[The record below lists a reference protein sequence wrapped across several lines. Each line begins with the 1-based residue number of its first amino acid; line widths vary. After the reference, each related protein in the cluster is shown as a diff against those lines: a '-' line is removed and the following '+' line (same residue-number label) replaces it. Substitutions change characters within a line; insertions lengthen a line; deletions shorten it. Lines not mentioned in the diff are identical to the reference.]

1 MDELIKTIG
10 GVAGSIISVITLATL
25 LFKPVRER
33 LRKWVRHSA
42 ISEEDRA
49 TLATISEIK
58 DLLGQQ
64 GKQNEQIL
72 KELAS
77 VDSNVSVLKASTR
90 STIKRMIADMY
101 NNGRVEKKI
110 NVNDREALVNLYE
123 AYHELGGNN
132 YTTIIYNEMLDW
144 EVGG

>member
-1 MDELIKTIG
+1 MTELIKTIG
-10 GVAGSIISVITLATL
+10 GVAGSVISVITLATL
-25 LFKPVRER
+25 LIKPVREK
-33 LRKWVRHSA
+33 LRKWVRQSA

-49 TLATISEIK
+49 ALATIAEIK
-58 DLLGQQ
+58 ELLHQQ

-72 KELAS
+72 SELAS
-77 VDSNVSVLKASTR
+77 VDSSISILKSSTR

-101 NNGRVEKKI
+101 NAGRVEKKI

-132 YTTIIYNEMLDW
+132 YTTIIYNEMLEW
-144 EVGG
+144 EVEG